1 MKGDGDGRDTGGEHA
16 YLLKRSADHRA
27 LADRAAL
34 STSRMLHERF
44 AAVYAQR
51 AAELRVEED

>member
-1 MKGDGDGRDTGGEHA
+1 MVATPADEHA

-44 AAVYAQR
+44 AAVYARR